1 MVKNFFDN
9 GTLDSDMNQTS
20 IVLILKINH
29 PESWSNFWPISLCY
43 VTYKLIT
50 KILAN
55 RLKLLMY
62 KLVNP
67 LQASFIK
74 GHHIIDN
81 VIIPQEII
89 HSMEATKGRMGYMV
103 AKIDLANAYNRL
115 SWNFIIDTLFDI
127 GFPHYCI
134 NLIIK
139 CLTTSYM

>member
-1 MVKNFFDN
+1 
-9 GTLDSDMNQTS
+9 
-20 IVLILKINH
+20 
-29 PESWSNFWPISLCY
+29 
-43 VTYKLIT
+43 
-50 KILAN
+50 
-55 RLKLLMY
+55 MY

-89 HSMEATKGRMGYMV
+89 HSMEATKGKMGYMV
-103 AKIDLANAYNRL
+103 AKIDLANAYDRL

-139 CLTTSYM
+139 CLTTSYMQVYWNGSLSNCFTPSRAFDKEILCLLISLCYVWRSLRILSTLK